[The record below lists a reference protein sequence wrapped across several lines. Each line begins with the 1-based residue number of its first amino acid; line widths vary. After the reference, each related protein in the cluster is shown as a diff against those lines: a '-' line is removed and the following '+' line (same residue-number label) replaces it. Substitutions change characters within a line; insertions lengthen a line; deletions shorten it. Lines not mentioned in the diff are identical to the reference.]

1 MVKENAKYKNLLK
14 PVFKLPNIKL
24 GNDVFFGN
32 PNKTMPINENTVINN
47 NGKTEKRY
55 GDINVTVNFDGGRY
69 DTNEIADEIG
79 SVVCERI
86 VEMIEAV

>member
-1 MVKENAKYKNLLK
+1 MVKENAKYKNPIKLN
-14 PVFKLPNIKL
+14 FKLPNIKF

-32 PNKTMPINENTVINN
+32 PNKIMPASENTVINN

-55 GDINVTVNFDGGRY
+55 GDINVAVNVDGGKY
-69 DTNEIADEIG
+69 DINKIADEIG

>member
-1 MVKENAKYKNLLK
+1 MVLINFPMQLNL
-14 PVFKLPNIKL
+14 
-24 GNDVFFGN
+24 FGN
-32 PNKTMPINENTVINN
+32 SNKTMSKNENTVINN
-47 NGKTEKRY
+47 NSKAEKRY
-55 GDINVTVNFDGGRY
+55 GDINVTVNVDGGRY